1 MKCKWYYTEFER
13 VCTNNKCPYRGAWC
27 PMIEH
32 PEVCKYGEEAPQL
45 SVEELVKTLRICS
58 TEGCPACTL
67 YEFSG
72 CGSILKRQAADM
84 LEKLAAE
91 KDAKKPEWISV
102 EERLPEFNQNVL
114 VYGVGLPKYGFEGQ
128 TAIAITSYTNHK
140 YGFDI
145 VGWNEPWQYFSA
157 DYKITHWMPLPEPP
171 KEEKQ

>member
-13 VCTNNKCPYRGAWC
+13 VCTNDECPYRGAWC

-72 CGSILKRQAADM
+72 CGSILKRQVADM
-84 LEKLAAE
+84 LEKLAEE
-91 KDAKKPEWISV
+91 KDAKKPE
-102 EERLPEFNQNVL
+102 
-114 VYGVGLPKYGFEGQ
+114 
-128 TAIAITSYTNHK
+128 
-140 YGFDI
+140 
-145 VGWNEPWQYFSA
+145 
-157 DYKITHWMPLPEPP
+157 PP
-171 KEEKQ
+171 KEKEQ